1 MSISLNVKM
10 SGLQELRAELL
21 GFSERRIKAAA
32 ATGLTRTAKTLA
44 GDWQKDINAKIEQP
58 MAQTKKAV
66 RIEPAR
72 ANKLSAK
79 VALKDAARA
88 GGMSPND
95 YLQQHERGGSRLV
108 KKFERALIASGAMPQ
123 GYITVPGKA
132 ADRNSYGNVSR
143 GTIIAVISQL
153 GHDFSPGY
161 QRTISRDAARRAR
174 SQARHGKRYLVMPV
188 GNQSG
193 VNPGIYVRGA
203 DRMLR
208 MVFAFKRVVQYS
220 RKLTLHE
227 AAKESRVQSIVA
239 KEFDR
244 AISESLA
251 RMRAR
256 A

>member
-32 ATGLTRTAKTLA
+32 ATALTRTAKTLA
-44 GDWQKDINAKIEQP
+44 SEWQKDINAKIEQP

-132 ADRNSYGNVSR
+132 ADRNGYGNVPRS
-143 GTIIAVISQL
+143 IITAVISQL
-153 GHDFSPGY
+153 GADFSPGY
-161 QRTISRDAARRAR
+161 QRTISRDATRRAR
-174 SQARHGKRYLVMPV
+174 SQARHGRRYFVMPV
-188 GNQSG
+188 GNGRVSPG
-193 VNPGIYVRGA
+193 VYMRGA
-203 DRMLR
+203 ERELR
-208 MVFAFKRVVQYS
+208 MVFAFKQLVNYS
-220 RKLTLHE
+220 RKLTLQE
-227 AAKESRVQSIVA
+227 AAKESRVQSIAA

-251 RMRAR
+251 RMRAK

>member
-32 ATGLTRTAKTLA
+32 ATALTRTAKTLA

-66 RIEPAR
+66 RMEPAR

-108 KKFERALIASGAMPQ
+108 KKFERALIASGAM
-123 GYITVPGKA
+123 
-132 ADRNSYGNVSR
+132 SR
-143 GTIIAVISQL
+143 EDPFMPWPSCE
-153 GHDFSPGY
+153 
-161 QRTISRDAARRAR
+161 RATR
-174 SQARHGKRYLVMPV
+174 
-188 GNQSG
+188 
-193 VNPGIYVRGA
+193 
-203 DRMLR
+203 
-208 MVFAFKRVVQYS
+208 
-220 RKLTLHE
+220 
-227 AAKESRVQSIVA
+227 
-239 KEFDR
+239 
-244 AISESLA
+244 
-251 RMRAR
+251 
-256 A
+256 